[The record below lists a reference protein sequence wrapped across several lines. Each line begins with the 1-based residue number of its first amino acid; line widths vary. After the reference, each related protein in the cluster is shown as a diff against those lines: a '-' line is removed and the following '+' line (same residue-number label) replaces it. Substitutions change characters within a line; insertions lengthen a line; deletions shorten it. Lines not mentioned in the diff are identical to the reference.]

1 MSVSLKLEMRPIR
14 IFVATRDG
22 QSERIAQQISRQISS
37 RGIEVL
43 LQVLPLQTSH
53 DHTLEALLVVLV
65 AAVRYGHHLPEAENF
80 LALFNK
86 NRSPPPLVLIS
97 VNLTAR
103 KEGRQSATDNPYL
116 RKTIKRHEL
125 APVAAFAIAG
135 RLDYPK
141 YRWFDRQM
149 IRLIM
154 AMSGGPADG
163 VSTIEYTNWA
173 QVANVASEIA
183 ALAVTTTT

>member
-1 MSVSLKLEMRPIR
+1 
-14 IFVATRDG
+14 
-22 QSERIAQQISRQISS
+22 
-37 RGIEVL
+37 
-43 LQVLPLQTSH
+43 
-53 DHTLEALLVVLV
+53 
-65 AAVRYGHHLPEAENF
+65 
-80 LALFNK
+80 
-86 NRSPPPLVLIS
+86 VLIS

-103 KEGRQSATDNPYL
+103 KKGRQSARNNPYL
-116 RKTIKRHEL
+116 RKCIDRHEL

-154 AMSGGPADG
+154 AMTGGPADG

-173 QVANVASEIA
+173 QVDSVAGEIA
-183 ALAVTTTT
+183 ALAVATTL

>member
-1 MSVSLKLEMRPIR
+1 M
-14 IFVATRDG
+14 FVATRHG

-37 RGIEVL
+37 RGIDVL
-43 LQVLPLQTSH
+43 LQVLSLETPH
-53 DHTLEALLVVLV
+53 DRSLDAFLVVVV
-65 AAVRYGHHLPEAENF
+65 ATVRYGRHLPEAEAF
-80 LALFNK
+80 LALLNK
-86 NRSPPPLVLIS
+86 NRSPPPLVLVS

-103 KEGRQSATDNPYL
+103 KEGRQSARDNPYL
-116 RKTIKRHEL
+116 RKSIDRHEL

-141 YRWFDRQM
+141 YGWFDRQM

-154 AMSGGPADG
+154 AMTGGPADG

-173 QVANVASEIA
+173 QVNSVAGEIA
-183 ALAVTTTT
+183 TLAESTTSHK

>member
-1 MSVSLKLEMRPIR
+1 MRPIR
-14 IFVATRDG
+14 IFIATRDG
-22 QSERIAQQISRQISS
+22 HSERIAQQIARHISS
-37 RGIEVL
+37 RGLEVL
-43 LQVLPLQTSH
+43 LHVLPSETPHEQTLDSS
-53 DHTLEALLVVLV
+53 LVVVV
-65 AAVRYGHHLPEAENF
+65 AAVRYGRHLPEAEAF

-86 NRSPPPLVLIS
+86 NRSPPPLALVS

-103 KEGRQSATDNPYL
+103 KEGRQSARDNPYL
-116 RKTIKRHEL
+116 RKVIDRHEL
-125 APVAAFAIAG
+125 APVVAFAVAG

-154 AMSGGPADG
+154 AMTGGPTDG

-173 QVANVASEIA
+173 QVDDIAIEIA
-183 ALAVTTTT
+183 AVSRSWR

>member
-1 MSVSLKLEMRPIR
+1 MRRIR

-22 QSERIAQQISRQISS
+22 QSERIAQQIFRQISS
-37 RGIEVL
+37 RGIDVL
-43 LQVLPLQTSH
+43 LQVLPLATPHERNS
-53 DHTLEALLVVLV
+53 DGSLVVVV
-65 AAVRYGHHLPEAENF
+65 AAVRYGHHLPEAETF

-103 KEGRQSATDNPYL
+103 KEGRQSASNNPYL
-116 RKTIKRHEL
+116 RKSIDRHQL

-135 RLDYPK
+135 RLDYPR

-154 AMSGGPADG
+154 VMTGGPADG
-163 VSTIEYTNWA
+163 VSTIEYTNWN
-173 QVANVASEIA
+173 QVDSVASEIA
-183 ALAVTTTT
+183 ALPMVTTP